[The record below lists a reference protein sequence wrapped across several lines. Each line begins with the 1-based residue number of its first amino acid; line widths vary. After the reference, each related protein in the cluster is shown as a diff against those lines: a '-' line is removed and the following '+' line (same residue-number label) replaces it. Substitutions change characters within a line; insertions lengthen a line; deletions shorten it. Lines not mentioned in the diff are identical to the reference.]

1 MAKYSMKV
9 KGKEIGPASTYAQPH
24 DMEGHLVDG
33 KSEHPP
39 YNTECSA
46 RDTNMSTPIASGM
59 GIGRTMEAKTSGI
72 EMRGY
77 GAATKGKMSRGPM
90 A

>member
-1 MAKYSMKV
+1 MAKKNYL
-9 KGKEIGPASTYAQPH
+9 PASEYAAPH
-24 DMEGHLVDG
+24 DVHGNPVDG
-33 KSEHPP
+33 KSEHAP

-46 RDTNMSTPIASGM
+46 RDTDLSTPIASGM